1 MYIFSLTKTYL
12 FVNAPQIR
20 HKTVHVEKSATS
32 PPVFAHFIFKNRIVS
47 YSRSNRSF
55 SGGLTESLKVGVR
68 E

>member
-1 MYIFSLTKTYL
+1 MYIFSLTKTYF

-20 HKTVHVEKSATS
+20 YKTDYVEKSAVS
-32 PPVFAHFIFKNRIVS
+32 PPVFARFIFKNRIVS
-47 YSRSNRSF
+47 CSRANRSV